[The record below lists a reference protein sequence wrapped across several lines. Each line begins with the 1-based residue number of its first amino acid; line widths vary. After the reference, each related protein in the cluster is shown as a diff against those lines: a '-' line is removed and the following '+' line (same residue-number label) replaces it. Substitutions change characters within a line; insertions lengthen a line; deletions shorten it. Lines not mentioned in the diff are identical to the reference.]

1 MIKTDLLAHDPDR
14 WGHSLGNA
22 AELLFSLLDAVRP
35 QSILEIGAYAGDLT
49 TELVEW
55 AKRNEA
61 EVVAIDPGPHY
72 DLLALAH
79 RTLCLEV
86 VREKSH
92 DALRHVAVPDVA
104 IVDGDHN
111 YYTVS
116 GELRILAERSE
127 GRPLPMFILHDVGWP
142 HARRDTYFEPED
154 IPEEYRQPLVEGPHL
169 VPEETGTVDRGL
181 LYHWAAAREGGS
193 RNGVLTAAEDFV
205 AEHDDLS
212 LAVIPVF
219 FGIGIV
225 WSTAAP
231 WASRIAELVAPWDRN
246 PVLEWLEANRVFNL
260 ARKNVLVAES
270 GSLAER
276 VEELEYRL
284 AELARINEQQRSLL
298 RGLLDSRAFAVGDRL
313 FRLRPRRGSTASLSD
328 QIRNTLA
335 EGGDRSG

>member
-1 MIKTDLLAHDPDR
+1 LIKSELLSHDPDR

-22 AELLFSLLDAVRP
+22 AELLFPLLDVVGAK
-35 QSILEIGAYAGDLT
+35 SILEIGAYAGDLT
-49 TELVEW
+49 TELVDW
-55 AKRNEA
+55 ANHNDA

-79 RTLCLEV
+79 RTLCLEM

-127 GRPLPMFILHDVGWP
+127 GRPPPMFILHDVGWP
-142 HARRDTYFEPED
+142 HARRDTYFEPDD
-154 IPEEYRQPLVEGPHL
+154 IPEEYRQPIVEGAHL
-169 VPEETGTVDRGL
+169 VPEERGTTDKGL
-181 LYHWAAAREGGS
+181 LYHWAAAEEGGA

-205 AEHDDLS
+205 ADHPGLR

-219 FGIGIV
+219 FGIGVI
-225 WSTAAP
+225 WSEDEP
-231 WASRIAELVAPWDRN
+231 WAEAVADFLGPWDRN

-260 ARKNVLVAES
+260 ARKCVRVAEA
-270 GSLAER
+270 GMLAER
-276 VEELEYRL
+276 VEELEYRQEKL
-284 AELARINEQQRSLL
+284 IEHHRAVLGSLL
-298 RGLLDSRAFAVGDRL
+298 ESRAFASADRIW
-313 FRLRPRRGSTASLSD
+313 RLRHPGHASESWREKL
-328 QIRNTLA
+328 RA
-335 EGGDRSG
+335 ELGEDSSG